1 MKCKNCASENVTKS
15 GFQSNGN
22 QKYKCKTC
30 GKYFQDSYSYTSCHV
45 SDQQIIILTKEG
57 CGIRSTARILSI
69 SPNTVIRRIIKIGSQ
84 LKRPYLISKGSKYQV
99 DELFTF
105 VRKKTNRICIAYSL
119 ESATGN
125 IIDVV
130 VGRRNKTNLRKITDT
145 LVLSEAQQIKTDKL
159 NLYGLII
166 PEDLHH
172 TKNRGI
178 NKIERS
184 NLNLRTHLKRLTR
197 RSICF
202 SKSLHVLLC
211 IVKIYFWG
219 EVV

>member
-1 MKCKNCASENVTKS
+1 MECKKCGNQSVKNGKS
-15 GFQSNGN
+15 KIGVQRYRCKSCRNSFQS
-22 QKYKCKTC
+22 
-30 GKYFQDSYSYTSCHV
+30 SYAYNAFMV
-45 SDQQIIILTKEG
+45 SDQQIITLTKEG

-105 VRKKTNRICIAYSL
+105 VGNKTNRVCIAYSL
-119 ESATGN
+119 ETASGN

-130 VGRRNKTNLRKITDT
+130 AGRRNKTNLRKITDT
-145 LVLSEAQQIKTDKL
+145 LILSDTEQIKTDKL
-159 NLYGLII
+159 NLYSLII
-166 PEDLHH
+166 PENLHC

-202 SKSLHVLLC
+202 SKSLQVLLC
-211 IVKIYFWG
+211 IVKIYFWA
-219 EVV
+219 

>member
-1 MKCKNCASENVTKS
+1 MECKRCGNQSVKNGKS
-15 GFQSNGN
+15 KIGIQRYRCKSCRNSFQSSY
-22 QKYKCKTC
+22 KYSA
-30 GKYFQDSYSYTSCHV
+30 FAV
-45 SDQQIIILTKEG
+45 SDQQIITFTKEG

-84 LKRPYLISKGSKYQV
+84 LKRPYLISKGSKYEV

-105 VRKKTNRICIAYSL
+105 VQKKTNRICIAYSL
-119 ESATGN
+119 EPTTGK
-125 IIDVV
+125 IIDII
-130 VGRRNKTNLRKITDT
+130 VGRRNKTNLRKITET
-145 LVLSEAQQIKTDKL
+145 LILSEAQQIKTDRL
-159 NLYGLII
+159 NLYGLLI
-166 PEDLHH
+166 PNRLHQ

-219 EVV
+219 